1 MVFLILPLLLTSGS
15 ALDGPDSSSLS
26 LAFLATTTAAT
37 ITAAT
42 TIVATPTIRTAPATE
57 PTTIPAMAPPDKPP
71 AAPPPPAPAPAP
83 APAMKAAS
91 GRPARAAPWA
101 PGIIAADLTA
111 KGAAATLPLST
122 AARNW
127 KKTSQKCVSLR
138 KNNHKNTYI
147 TSNRIRSNGRALY
160 DYYERAGSWRFAF
173 RLDSQQGGREKR
185 KKTRKRTFFGT
196 CSFASCI
203 FSDCSSSNR
212 SEERRV

>member
-1 MVFLILPLLLTSGS
+1 MVFLILPLLLPSES

-42 TIVATPTIRTAPATE
+42 TIVVTPTTRT
-57 PTTIPAMAPPDKPP
+57 
-71 AAPPPPAPAPAP
+71 

-160 DYYERAGSWRFAF
+160 DYYERASSWRFAF

-203 FSDCSSSNR
+203 FSDCSSSNGASTAS
-212 SEERRV
+212 SEGTEHSSPVCIVDTAVKRHRKRG